1 MLSDSPCHAAETGT
15 MSSPSHHILIV
26 EDEADL
32 ADLVA
37 YNLRKSG
44 FQTHTARDG
53 GAALEILKDSIP
65 DLVILDLMLPG
76 VSGIEVA
83 RQIRTSPRTAGLPIL
98 MMTARAGEPD
108 QVAGFRAGADDYV
121 TKPFSMK
128 VLVARVQALLR
139 RAKGPGIDP
148 SVVLAAGAIS
158 MDVSVHEASMDGEPL
173 RLTLTEFRLLASL
186 IRGKGRVLSR
196 EDLMYAAMGPEVMV
210 TPRTIDVHMAAIRR
224 KLGLHG
230 GMIRTVRGVGYIL
243 TTDPGA
249 ETEHAEGATDGE
261 GGVDA
266 KGQDRR
272 LRPSARG

>member
-1 MLSDSPCHAAETGT
+1 
-15 MSSPSHHILIV
+15 
-26 EDEADL
+26 L

-37 YNLRKSG
+37 YNLRKAG
-44 FQTHTARDG
+44 FQTQTARDG
-53 GAALEILKDSIP
+53 GTALAALAEVIP

-76 VSGIEVA
+76 VSGTEIA

-121 TKPFSMK
+121 TKPFLMK

-139 RAKGPGIDP
+139 RTRGPGAETP
-148 SVVLAAGAIS
+148 SVLAAGPVS
-158 MDVSVHEASMDGEPL
+158 VDVSVHEASVEGEPL

-210 TPRTIDVHMAAIRR
+210 TPRTIDVHMAAIRK
-224 KLGLHG
+224 KLGDHG
-230 GMIRTVRGVGYIL
+230 AMIRTVRGVGYIL

-249 ETEHAEGATDGE
+249 EAEQGEAGPEGE
-261 GGVDA
+261 GGADP
-266 KGQDRR
+266 KGQGKRM
-272 LRPSARG
+272 RPSVRG